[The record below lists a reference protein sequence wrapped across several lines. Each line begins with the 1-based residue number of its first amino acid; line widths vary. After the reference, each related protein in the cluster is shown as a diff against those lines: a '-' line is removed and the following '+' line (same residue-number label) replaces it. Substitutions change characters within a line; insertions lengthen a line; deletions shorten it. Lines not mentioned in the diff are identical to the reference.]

1 MGRVH
6 WVSKRAP
13 VVLRLNRYCFGFF
26 VGDAEGVGNN
36 RAKAERL
43 RGCKRHF
50 KSPSFPVVFLG
61 FLLHLHVNPRRN
73 YGFRRVDVACLN
85 NEVVGTWARRIF
97 FFLAFQRQGRYLG
110 CDFVILRVLALFLA
124 VWGFL
129 SCFVAA
135 FHFLDCATEAVVL
148 NYSAGHSLDTIH
160 HEKRRIFKLYVVR
173 NYFYGLS
180 CALGMKDELLTLF
193 ADYGGRRVR
202 A

>member
-124 VWGFL
+124 GV
-129 SCFVAA
+129 SSPA
-135 FHFLDCATEAVVL
+135 
-148 NYSAGHSLDTIH
+148 SLPPSTSSTALR
-160 HEKRRIFKLYVVR
+160 KRSFRIMQP
-173 NYFYGLS
+173 GI
-180 CALGMKDELLTLF
+180 ALTLSTTKS
-193 ADYGGRRVR
+193 DVYLSSM
-202 A
+202 